1 MNFSFNQLEALSFF
15 GVLTR
20 TSVLVAVLPFYGD
33 RTIPGPVKIL
43 LALALSMLLFPVLV
57 TQGRIVPEDA
67 LQWASTTYGLASTVF
82 SEVAVGIVLGFSAKL
97 IFDSIQMGSELMGN
111 FMGFAMAT
119 QYDPHAETQT
129 EVISKFHM
137 ALAMLLFLAV
147 DGHHMLLQAA
157 LESYRFIGLGQAT
170 LTSGSVQT
178 DLISLSSQ
186 GLRIAMQLAAPMALS
201 IFAVNVVYGVMS
213 KAVPQMN
220 ILILSLGISAL
231 IGLFVMFASLPGFF
245 DVTRGMF
252 VRMGEAVQTVTV
264 SLAGS
269 R

>member
-20 TSVLVAVLPFYGD
+20 TSVLVAVMPFYGD

-82 SEVAVGIVLGFSAKL
+82 SEVAVGIVLGFAAKL

-119 QYDPHAETQT
+119 QYDPHAEAQT

-137 ALAMLLFLAV
+137 TLAMLLFLAV

-157 LESYRFIGLGQAT
+157 LESYRLVGLGQAT
-170 LTSGSVQT
+170 LAGSVQG
-178 DLISLSSQ
+178 DLISISSQ

-201 IFAVNVVYGVMS
+201 LFAVNVVYGVLS

-220 ILILSLGISAL
+220 ILVLSLGISAL